1 MDLYAILVL
10 LMGVVF
16 GFIRR
21 GKEERRKVLE
31 VLVISVFLGLTSATA
46 LSYLVLDG
54 VGLGELVGI
63 FGISIAAIIYAIV
76 FIFGTYI
83 GDVLEKFRK

>member
-10 LMGVVF
+10 FMGVVF

-21 GKEERRKVLE
+21 GKEERRKFLE
-31 VLVISVFLGLTSATA
+31 VLIISVFLGLTSATA